1 MIFLRGD
8 FEKLQLFTW
17 LPAIAFRP
25 SLLQSSSSC
34 ISIVMRGTRIIVME
48 PVTYMNSLGFQDLT
62 SSTLRQEVTE
72 QQHRQSLAKP
82 RWKGTED
89 VVWLVLAEGAFQDVQ
104 LKTLRSAGCL
114 VLIAWKGQ
122 GLTWKSLSWGKAGW
136 ASLRLER
143 ALSRAPLR
151 LSIAEIQIIFPVFTF
166 RPVILISW
174 YINISQCFN
183 LTAYMVYLLTKIFS
197 GLRDGRLT
205 CIIYRQGWKPKY
217 LIIFCLVLDHK
228 ELLRSSQINRFPE
241 NVQLPRFSADT
252 LTRFQSWVFFFTWFF
267 RKLPTNLQLTD
278 LIWFGVT
285 YAMSFS
291 ELLLFSKLRNF
302 LIATGQTS
310 TYEWWGRPAASNTLY
325 HHHPPVQQY

>member
-1 MIFLRGD
+1 M
-8 FEKLQLFTW
+8 
-17 LPAIAFRP
+17 
-25 SLLQSSSSC
+25 
-34 ISIVMRGTRIIVME
+34 
-48 PVTYMNSLGFQDLT
+48 VTKWDSHCKARNM
-62 SSTLRQEVTE
+62 
-72 QQHRQSLAKP
+72 
-82 RWKGTED
+82 
-89 VVWLVLAEGAFQDVQ
+89 
-104 LKTLRSAGCL
+104 KTHATNVG
-114 VLIAWKGQ
+114 V
-122 GLTWKSLSWGKAGW
+122 
-136 ASLRLER
+136 
-143 ALSRAPLR
+143 R

-252 LTRFQSWVFFFTWFF
+252 LTRIQSWVFFFTWFF

-278 LIWFGVT
+278 LIWFGVP
-285 YAMSFS
+285 YAMTFS

-325 HHHPPVQQY
+325 HHRPPVQQY